1 MQTSGAITLYAK
13 AYGDGKDTTRRM
25 EVANVKTDNL
35 LEEILSSGNLNKAF
49 VQVKRNKGAEGV
61 DGMKVNELGEHLKAN
76 GGQIK
81 EQIRKRKYKPQP
93 VRRVEIPKPDG
104 GVRNLGVPTVTD
116 RFIQQAIAQVL
127 TPIYEEQFHDS
138 SYGFRPGRCAEMA
151 IIKCL
156 DMMNDGYSWIVD
168 IDLEKFFDTVN
179 HDKLM
184 NIISRT
190 IEDGD
195 VISLIRKFLISGV
208 MIDDEYKDT
217 IIGTPQGG
225 NLSPLLSNIMLNE
238 LDKELE
244 ARGLNFVRYA
254 DDCIILT
261 KSEKSANRV
270 MASVTKYLEEKLGLK
285 VNVTKSKVDRPNGI
299 KYLGFGFYYDT
310 FSHQFKA
317 KPHQI
322 SVKKLKEKLKQL
334 TSRSW
339 GVSTSYRMIKLKQLV
354 VGWVNYFKIGQM
366 KSICKELD
374 EHMRFRLRMCI
385 WKQWKKVNT
394 RYKNL
399 KKLGIPK
406 GKAWEWANTRK
417 GYARVAR
424 SFILCR
430 AITNERLKKF
440 GLVSLLDQYQLVHI

>member
-1 MQTSGAITLYAK
+1 M
-13 AYGDGKDTTRRM
+13 
-25 EVANVKTDNL
+25 KTDNV
-35 LEEILSSGNLNKAF
+35 LEQILSSENLNEAF
-49 VQVKRNKGAEGV
+49 LQVKRNKGAEGV
-61 DGMKVNELGEHLKAN
+61 DGMKVNELCDHLKTN
-76 GGQIK
+76 GETIK
-81 EQIRKRKYKPQP
+81 EQIRNRKYKPQP
-93 VRRVEIPKPDG
+93 VRRVEIPKADG
-104 GVRNLGVPTVTD
+104 GIRNLGVPTVTD
-116 RFIQQAIAQVL
+116 RFVQQAIAQIL
-127 TPIYEEQFHDS
+127 TPIYEKQFHDN
-138 SYGFRPGRCAEMA
+138 SYGFRPNRCAEMA

-156 DMMNDGYSWIVD
+156 EMMNEGYTWIVD
-168 IDLEKFFDTVN
+168 IDLEKFFDNVN

-184 NIISRT
+184 KLISKT
-190 IEDGD
+190 VNDGD
-195 VISLIRKFLISGV
+195 VISLIRKFLVSGV
-208 MIDDEYKDT
+208 MINDEYKES
-217 IIGTPQGG
+217 IVGTPQGG

-254 DDCIILT
+254 DDCIILI
-261 KSEKSANRV
+261 KSEKAANRIMV
-270 MASVTKYLEEKLGLK
+270 SVTKFLEEKLGLK
-285 VNVTKSKVDRPNGI
+285 VNVSKSKVDRPNGI
-299 KYLGFGFYYDT
+299 KYLGFGFYWDT

-322 SVKKLKEKLKQL
+322 SIQKLKQKLKKL

-339 GVSTSYRMIKLKQLV
+339 GISTSYRVMKLKQLI

-366 KSICKELD
+366 KSICKGLD
-374 EHMRFRLRMCI
+374 EHIRFRLRMCI
-385 WKQWKKVNT
+385 WKQWKKVRT
-394 RYKNL
+394 KYKNL
-399 KKLGIPK
+399 MKLGIPK

>member
-1 MQTSGAITLYAK
+1 MQTSGEITLYAI
-13 AYGDGKDTTRRM
+13 AYGDGKGTTKRM
-25 EVANVKTDNL
+25 EVANVKTDSL
-35 LEEILSSGNLNKAF
+35 LEQILSSENLNEAF
-49 VQVKRNKGAEGV
+49 LQVKRNKGAEGV
-61 DGMKVNELGEHLKAN
+61 DGMKVNELNEHLKTN
-76 GGQIK
+76 GDKIK
-81 EQIRKRKYKPQP
+81 EQIRNRKYTPQP
-93 VRRVEIPKPDG
+93 VRRVEIPKADG

-127 TPIYEEQFHDS
+127 TPIYEEQFHEN

-151 IIKCL
+151 IVKSL
-156 DMMNDGYSWIVD
+156 EMMNDGYSWIVD

-184 NIISRT
+184 NIISKT
-190 IEDGD
+190 IKDGD
-195 VISLIRKFLISGV
+195 VISLIRKFLVSGV

-244 ARGLNFVRYA
+244 LRGLNFVRYA

-270 MASVTKYLEEKLGLK
+270 MISVTKFLEEKLGLK

-299 KYLGFGFYYDT
+299 KYLGFGFYFDK

-322 SVKKLKEKLKQL
+322 SVKKLKEKLKYL

-339 GVSTSYRMIKLKQLV
+339 GVSTSYRVMKLKQLI

-366 KSICKELD
+366 KTICRIIDKHL
-374 EHMRFRLRMCI
+374 RFRLRICI
-385 WKQWKKVNT
+385 WKQWKKVKT
-394 RYKNL
+394 RFKNL
-399 KKLGIPK
+399 MQLGIK
-406 GKAWEWANTRK
+406 REEAWKWANTRK
-417 GYARVAR
+417 GYVRVAK
-424 SFILCR
+424 SKILHI

-440 GLVSLLDQYQLVHI
+440 GLVSLEDQYQKVHI

>member
-1 MQTSGAITLYAK
+1 
-13 AYGDGKDTTRRM
+13 M
-25 EVANVKTDNL
+25 EVTNVKTDSL
-35 LEEILSSGNLNKAF
+35 LEQILSSENLNEAF
-49 VQVKRNKGAEGV
+49 LQVKRNKGAEGV
-61 DGMKVNELGEHLKAN
+61 DGMKVNELNEHLKAY
-76 GGQIK
+76 GDTIK
-81 EQIRKRKYKPQP
+81 EQIRNRKYKPQP
-93 VRRVEIPKPDG
+93 VRRVEIPKSDG

-127 TPIYEEQFHDS
+127 TPIYEKQFHDN

-151 IIKCL
+151 IIKGL
-156 DMMNDGYSWIVD
+156 EMMNDGYSWIVD

-184 NIISRT
+184 KIISKT
-190 IEDGD
+190 IGDGD
-195 VISLIRKFLISGV
+195 VISLIRKFLVSGV
-208 MIDDEYKDT
+208 MIDDEYKET

-244 ARGLNFVRYA
+244 ERGLNFVRYA

-261 KSEKSANRV
+261 KSEKAANRI
-270 MASVTKYLEEKLGLK
+270 MISITKLLEEKLGLK
-285 VNVTKSKVDRPNGI
+285 VNVIKSKVDRPNGI
-299 KYLGFGFYYDT
+299 KYLGFGFYYDKQ
-310 FSHQFKA
+310 SHQFKA

-339 GVSTSYRMIKLKQLV
+339 GMSTSHRVMKLKQLI

-366 KSICKELD
+366 KTLCKELD
-374 EHMRFRLRMCI
+374 EHLRFRLRMCI
-385 WKQWKKVNT
+385 WKQWKKVKT

-399 KKLGIPK
+399 QKLGIPRE
-406 GKAWEWANTRK
+406 KAWEWANTRK

-430 AITNERLKKF
+430 TITNERLKKF
-440 GLVSLLDQYQLVHI
+440 GLVSLLDQYQKAHI

>member
-13 AYGDGKDTTRRM
+13 AYGDGRDTTRRM
-25 EVANVKTDNL
+25 EVANVKTDSL
-35 LEEILSSGNLNKAF
+35 LEQILSSENLNEAF

-76 GGQIK
+76 GERIK
-81 EQIRKRKYKPQP
+81 EQIRKRMYKPQP
-93 VRRVEIPKPDG
+93 VRRVEIPKSDG

-127 TPIYEEQFHDS
+127 TPIYEKQFHDN
-138 SYGFRPGRCAEMA
+138 SYGFRPNRCAEMA
-151 IIKCL
+151 IIRCL

-190 IEDGD
+190 IKDGD
-195 VISLIRKFLISGV
+195 VISLIRKFLVSGV

-225 NLSPLLSNIMLNE
+225 NVSPLLSNIILNE

-270 MASVTKYLEEKLGLK
+270 MLSVTRYLEENLGLK
-285 VNVTKSKVDRPNGI
+285 VNIKKSKVDRPNGI
-299 KYLGFGFYYDT
+299 KYLGFGFYYDA

-317 KPHQI
+317 KPHLI
-322 SVKKLKEKLKQL
+322 TIRKLKEKLKQI

-339 GVSTSYRMIKLKQLV
+339 GESTSYRMMKLKQLI
-354 VGWVNYFKIGQM
+354 VGWVNYFRVGQM
-366 KSICKELD
+366 KRICKD
-374 EHMRFRLRMCI
+374 MDAHIRFRLRMCI
-385 WKQWKKVNT
+385 WKQWKKVRT

-399 KKLGIPK
+399 RKLGLSHND
-406 GKAWEWANTRK
+406 ALQWANTRLS
-417 GYARVAR
+417 YARVA
-424 SFILCR
+424 SSPILSTT
-430 AITNERLKKF
+430 ISNKRLEKF
-440 GLVSLLDQYQLVHI
+440 GLVSLFDQYQKVHI

>member
-1 MQTSGAITLYAK
+1 MAMA
-13 AYGDGKDTTRRM
+13 KDTTKRM
-25 EVANVKTDNL
+25 EVTNVKTDSL
-35 LEEILSSGNLNKAF
+35 LEQILSSENLNEAF
-49 VQVKRNKGAEGV
+49 LQVKRNKGAEGV
-61 DGMKVNELGEHLKAN
+61 DGMKVNELNEHLKAN
-76 GGQIK
+76 GDEIK
-81 EQIRKRKYKPQP
+81 ERIRNRKYKPQP
-93 VRRVEIPKPDG
+93 VRRVEIPKSDG

-127 TPIYEEQFHDS
+127 TPIYEKQFHDN

-151 IIKCL
+151 IIKGL
-156 DMMNDGYSWIVD
+156 EMMNDGYSWIVD

-184 NIISRT
+184 KIISKT

-195 VISLIRKFLISGV
+195 VISLIRKFLVSGV
-208 MIDDEYKDT
+208 MIDDEYKET

-244 ARGLNFVRYA
+244 ERGLNFVRYA

-261 KSEKSANRV
+261 KSEKAANRI
-270 MASVTKYLEEKLGLK
+270 MISITKFLEEKLGLK
-285 VNVTKSKVDRPNGI
+285 VNVIKSKVDRPNGI
-299 KYLGFGFYYDT
+299 KYLGFGFYYDKQ
-310 FSHQFKA
+310 SHQFKA

-339 GVSTSYRMIKLKQLV
+339 GISISHRVMKLKQLI
-354 VGWVNYFKIGQM
+354 VGWVNYFKIGQI
-366 KSICKELD
+366 KTLCRELD
-374 EHMRFRLRMCI
+374 KHLRFRLRMCI
-385 WKQWKKVNT
+385 WKQWKTVKT

-399 KKLGIPK
+399 QKLGIPRE
-406 GKAWEWANTRK
+406 KAWEWANTRK

-430 AITNERLKKF
+430 TITNKRLKKF
-440 GLVSLLDQYQLVHI
+440 GLVSLLDQYQKAHI

>member
-1 MQTSGAITLYAK
+1 MAMA
-13 AYGDGKDTTRRM
+13 KDTTKRM
-25 EVANVKTDNL
+25 EVTNVKTDSL
-35 LEEILSSGNLNKAF
+35 LEQILSSENLNEAF
-49 VQVKRNKGAEGV
+49 LQVKRNKGAEGV
-61 DGMKVNELGEHLKAN
+61 DGMNVNELNEHLKAY
-76 GGQIK
+76 GDTIK
-81 EQIRKRKYKPQP
+81 EQIRNRKYKPQP
-93 VRRVEIPKPDG
+93 VRRVEIPKSDG

-127 TPIYEEQFHDS
+127 TPIYEKQFHDN

-151 IIKCL
+151 IIKGL
-156 DMMNDGYSWIVD
+156 EMMNDGYSWIVD

-184 NIISRT
+184 KIISKT

-195 VISLIRKFLISGV
+195 VISLIRKFLVSGV
-208 MIDDEYKDT
+208 MIDDEYKET

-244 ARGLNFVRYA
+244 ERGLNFVRYA

-261 KSEKSANRV
+261 KSEKAANRI
-270 MASVTKYLEEKLGLK
+270 MISITKFLEEKLGLK
-285 VNVTKSKVDRPNGI
+285 VNVIKSKVDRPNGI
-299 KYLGFGFYYDT
+299 KYLGFGFYYDKQ
-310 FSHQFKA
+310 SHQFKA

-339 GVSTSYRMIKLKQLV
+339 GISTSHRVMKLKQLI

-366 KSICKELD
+366 KTLCKELD
-374 EHMRFRLRMCI
+374 EHLRFRLRMCI
-385 WKQWKKVNT
+385 WKQWKKVKT

-399 KKLGIPK
+399 QKLGIPRE
-406 GKAWEWANTRK
+406 KAWEWANTRK

-430 AITNERLKKF
+430 TITNERLKKF
-440 GLVSLLDQYQLVHI
+440 GLVSLLDQYQKAHI

>member
-1 MQTSGAITLYAK
+1 M
-13 AYGDGKDTTRRM
+13 
-25 EVANVKTDNL
+25 KTESL
-35 LEEILSSGNLNKAF
+35 IEQMLSSENLNEAF
-49 VQVKRNKGAEGV
+49 LQVKRNKGAEGI
-61 DGMKVNELGEHLKAN
+61 DGMKVNELSEYLKTK
-76 GGQIK
+76 GDEIK
-81 EQIRKRKYKPQP
+81 EQIRKRKYKPQA
-93 VRRVEIPKPDG
+93 VRRVEIPKSDG

-127 TPIYEEQFHDS
+127 TPIYEEQFHDN

-151 IIKCL
+151 IIKGL
-156 DMMNDGYSWIVD
+156 ELMNDGYSWVVD

-190 IEDGD
+190 IKDGD
-195 VISLIRKFLISGV
+195 IISLIRKFLVSGV
-208 MIDDEYKDT
+208 MIDDEYKET

-244 ARGLNFVRYA
+244 SRGLNFVRYA
-254 DDCIILT
+254 DDCIIVT

-270 MASVTKYLEEKLGLK
+270 MVSITKFLEENLGLK

-299 KYLGFGFYYDT
+299 KYLGFGFYYDR

-317 KPHQI
+317 KPHQTSI
-322 SVKKLKEKLKQL
+322 KKLKEKLKYL

-339 GVSTSYRMIKLKQLV
+339 GVSTSYRIVKLKQLI

-366 KSICKELD
+366 KSICKDLD
-374 EHMRFRLRMCI
+374 EHIRFRLRMCI
-385 WKQWKKVNT
+385 WKQWKKVST
-394 RYKNL
+394 KYKNL
-399 KKLGIPK
+399 QKLGIPK
-406 GKAWEWANTRK
+406 EKAWEWANTRK
-417 GYARVAR
+417 GYARVAK
-424 SFILCR
+424 SFILHR
-430 AITNERLKKF
+430 AITNERLKRF
-440 GLVSLLDQYQLVHI
+440 GLVSLLDQYQLKHI

>member
-1 MQTSGAITLYAK
+1 MAMA
-13 AYGDGKDTTRRM
+13 KDTTKRM
-25 EVANVKTDNL
+25 EVTNVKTDSL
-35 LEEILSSGNLNKAF
+35 LEQILSSENLNEAF
-49 VQVKRNKGAEGV
+49 LQVKRNKGAEGV
-61 DGMKVNELGEHLKAN
+61 DGMNVNELNEHLKAY
-76 GGQIK
+76 GDTIK
-81 EQIRKRKYKPQP
+81 EQIRNRKYKPQP
-93 VRRVEIPKPDG
+93 VRRVEIPKSDG

-127 TPIYEEQFHDS
+127 TPIYEKQFHDN

-151 IIKCL
+151 IIKGL
-156 DMMNDGYSWIVD
+156 EMMNDGYSWIVD

-184 NIISRT
+184 KIISKT

-195 VISLIRKFLISGV
+195 VISLIRKFLVSGV
-208 MIDDEYKDT
+208 MIDDEYKET

-244 ARGLNFVRYA
+244 ERGLNFVRYA

-261 KSEKSANRV
+261 KSEKAANRI
-270 MASVTKYLEEKLGLK
+270 MISITKFLEEKLGLK
-285 VNVTKSKVDRPNGI
+285 VNVIKSKVDRPNGI
-299 KYLGFGFYYDT
+299 KYLGFGFYYDKQ
-310 FSHQFKA
+310 SHQFKA

-339 GVSTSYRMIKLKQLV
+339 GISTSHRVMKLKQLI

-366 KSICKELD
+366 KTLCKELD
-374 EHMRFRLRMCI
+374 EHLRFRLRMCI
-385 WKQWKKVNT
+385 WKQWKKVKT

-399 KKLGIPK
+399 QKLGIPRE
-406 GKAWEWANTRK
+406 KAWEWANTRK

-430 AITNERLKKF
+430 SITNERLKKF
-440 GLVSLLDQYQLVHI
+440 GLVSLLDQYQKAHI

>member
-13 AYGDGKDTTRRM
+13 AYGDGRDTTRRM
-25 EVANVKTDNL
+25 EVTNVKTDNL
-35 LEEILSSGNLNKAF
+35 LEQILSSENLNEAF
-49 VQVKRNKGAEGV
+49 LQVKRNKGAEGV
-61 DGMKVNELGEHLKAN
+61 DGMKVNELSEHLKAN
-76 GGQIK
+76 GDLIK
-81 EQIRKRKYKPQP
+81 EQIRNRKYKPQP
-93 VRRVEIPKPDG
+93 VRRVEIPKPG
-104 GVRNLGVPTVTD
+104 GGARNLGVPTVTD

-127 TPIYEEQFHDS
+127 TPIYEEQFHDN

-156 DMMNDGYSWIVD
+156 EMMNDGYTWIVD

-184 NIISRT
+184 NIISKT
-190 IEDGD
+190 IKDGD
-195 VISLIRKFLISGV
+195 VISLIRKFLVSGV

-254 DDCIILT
+254 DDCIILA
-261 KSEKSANRV
+261 KSEKAANRII
-270 MASVTKYLEEKLGLK
+270 ASVTKFLEDKLGLK

-299 KYLGFGFYYDT
+299 KFLGFGFYYDL

-322 SVKKLKEKLKQL
+322 SVNKLKYKLKQL
-334 TSRSW
+334 TSRRW
-339 GVSTSYRMIKLKQLV
+339 GVSTSYRMLKLKQLII
-354 VGWVNYFKIGQM
+354 GWVNYFKIGQM
-366 KSICKELD
+366 KSICTELD
-374 EHMRFRLRMCI
+374 AHIRFRLRMCI
-385 WKQWKKVNT
+385 WKQWKKVKT
-394 RYKNL
+394 RYINL
-399 KKLGIPK
+399 QKLGIPK

-424 SFILCR
+424 SYILHR

>member
-1 MQTSGAITLYAK
+1 M
-13 AYGDGKDTTRRM
+13 
-25 EVANVKTDNL
+25 KTDSL
-35 LEEILSSGNLNKAF
+35 LEQILSSENLNEAF
-49 VQVKRNKGAEGV
+49 LQVKRNKGAEGV
-61 DGMKVNELGEHLKAN
+61 DGMKVNELNEHLKAN
-76 GGQIK
+76 GDEIK
-81 EQIRKRKYKPQP
+81 ERIRNRKYKPQP
-93 VRRVEIPKPDG
+93 VRRVEIPKSDG

-116 RFIQQAIAQVL
+116 RFIQQAISQVL
-127 TPIYEEQFHDS
+127 TPIYEKQFHDN

-151 IIKCL
+151 IIKGL
-156 DMMNDGYSWIVD
+156 EMMNDGYSWIVD

-184 NIISRT
+184 NIISKT

-195 VISLIRKFLISGV
+195 VISLVRKFLVSGV
-208 MIDDEYKDT
+208 MIDDEYKET

-244 ARGLNFVRYA
+244 ERGLNFVRYA

-261 KSEKSANRV
+261 KSEKAAKRIMISI
-270 MASVTKYLEEKLGLK
+270 TKFLEEKLGLK
-285 VNVTKSKVDRPNGI
+285 VNVIKSKVDRPNGI
-299 KYLGFGFYYDT
+299 KYLGFGFYYDKL
-310 FSHQFKA
+310 SHQFRA

-339 GVSTSYRMIKLKQLV
+339 GVSTSYRVMKLKQLI

-366 KSICKELD
+366 KTLCKELD
-374 EHMRFRLRMCI
+374 QHLRFRLRMCI
-385 WKQWKKVNT
+385 WKQWKKVKT

-399 KKLGIPK
+399 QKLGIPRE
-406 GKAWEWANTRK
+406 KAWEWANTRK

-430 AITNERLKKF
+430 TITNERLKKF
-440 GLVSLLDQYQLVHI
+440 GLVSLLDQYQKAHI

>member
-1 MQTSGAITLYAK
+1 
-13 AYGDGKDTTRRM
+13 M
-25 EVANVKTDNL
+25 EVTNVKTDIL
-35 LEEILSSGNLNKAF
+35 LEQILSSENLNKAF
-49 VQVKRNKGAEGV
+49 LQVKRNKGAEGV
-61 DGMKVNELGEHLKAN
+61 DGMKVNELSEHLKAN
-76 GGQIK
+76 GDLIK

-116 RFIQQAIAQVL
+116 RFIQQAIAQVI
-127 TPIYEEQFHDS
+127 TPIYEEQFHDN

-151 IIKCL
+151 IVKSLEI
-156 DMMNDGYSWIVD
+156 MNDGYTWIVD

-184 NIISRT
+184 NIVSRT
-190 IEDGD
+190 IKNGD
-195 VISLIRKFLISGV
+195 IISLIRKFLVSGV

-244 ARGLNFVRYA
+244 ARELDFVRYA
-254 DDCIILT
+254 DDCIILV
-261 KSEKSANRV
+261 KSEKAANRIMV
-270 MASVTKYLEEKLGLK
+270 SITKFLEEKLGLRI
-285 VNVTKSKVDRPNGI
+285 NVTKSKVDRPNGI
-299 KYLGFGFYYDT
+299 KFLGFGFYYDV

-317 KPHQI
+317 KPHQV
-322 SVKKLKEKLKQL
+322 SVKKLKDKLKQL
-334 TSRSW
+334 TSRRW
-339 GVSTSYRMIKLKQLV
+339 GISTSYRIFKLKQLII
-354 VGWVNYFKIGQM
+354 GWVNYFKIGKM

-374 EHMRFRLRMCI
+374 GHIRFRLRMCI
-385 WKQWKKVNT
+385 WKQWKRVRT

-399 KKLGIPK
+399 QKLGIPK

-424 SFILCR
+424 SYILHR
-430 AITNERLKKF
+430 AITNERLKRF